1 MKFITILLISL
12 FGVMSQGMAQDRAI
26 KFEDGDFQAA
36 LEAAKPS
43 GKLIFMDAYT
53 SWCGPC
59 KEMAKD
65 VFTQNKVADFFNT
78 NFVNFKVDTEKG
90 EGVTIKER
98 YGIEVYPTFLLIN
111 TEGEEVFRLVG
122 KHNGENFVESFRNGM
137 NPDNHIN
144 VMDKKFE
151 DGERSAGF
159 ISRYLQTL
167 SRANQNEKTDVVL
180 NAYFA
185 DMPVKNICMP
195 ENWALFSKYVNDL
208 RNPLLRLMV
217 DQNKEFHKYLDD
229 SIVNNILSSA
239 YNTQLFSY
247 IINPGDITSE
257 KCVEIEADINKMGL
271 VGKELQNLQI
281 YLTIAR
287 YKMER
292 KYAAILDLCDAGIPF
307 FTESQWCTLAMS
319 FGFFK
324 DAGDAEKDRAFE
336 FVKKEFMKEEAKEG
350 GGAQNVLYFLSM
362 AGEQIKGIKRE

>member
-12 FGVMSQGMAQDRAI
+12 FGAISQGMSQDRTI
-26 KFEDGDFQAA
+26 KFEEGDFQSA

-43 GKLIFMDAYT
+43 GKLIFVDAYT

-59 KEMAKD
+59 KQMAKD
-65 VFTQNKVADFFNT
+65 VFTQNEVADFFNT
-78 NFVNFKVDTEKG
+78 NFVNFTVDAEKG

-98 YGIEVYPTFLLIN
+98 YNIEVYPTFLLVN
-111 TEGEEVFRLVG
+111 SAGEEVFRLVG
-122 KHNGENFVESFRNGM
+122 GHKAEAFVESFRNAM
-137 NPDNHIN
+137 NPDNFITS
-144 VMDKKFE
+144 MDKKFE
-151 DGERSAGF
+151 AGERGHEF
-159 ISRYLQTL
+159 ITKYLNALVQ
-167 SRANQNEKTDVVL
+167 ANQREKMDVVL
-180 NAYFA
+180 NAYFGNMA
-185 DMPVKNICMP
+185 VKNICMA
-195 ENWALFSKYVNDL
+195 ENWVLFSKYINDL
-208 RNPLLRLMV
+208 RNPLFRLMV

-229 SIVNNILSSA
+229 SIVNNMLSSA

-257 KCVEIEADINKMGL
+257 KCAEIEADINKMSL
-271 VGKELQNLQI
+271 VGKDLQNLQI

-287 YKMER
+287 YKMEK

-324 DAGDAEKDRAFE
+324 DAGDAEKARAFE
-336 FVKKEFMKEEAKEG
+336 FVKKEFIKEKARDG

-362 AGEQIKGIKRE
+362 AGEAIKG